1 MQCYQIT
8 DFEAH
13 EEMHL
18 EKVHK
23 KKRVM
28 MMTIFTTRPK
38 TSSRV
43 FYLV

>member
-23 KKRVM
+23 KK
-28 MMTIFTTRPK
+28 
-38 TSSRV
+38 SYDDDY
-43 FYLV
+43 FYN

>member
-18 EKVHK
+18 EKVH